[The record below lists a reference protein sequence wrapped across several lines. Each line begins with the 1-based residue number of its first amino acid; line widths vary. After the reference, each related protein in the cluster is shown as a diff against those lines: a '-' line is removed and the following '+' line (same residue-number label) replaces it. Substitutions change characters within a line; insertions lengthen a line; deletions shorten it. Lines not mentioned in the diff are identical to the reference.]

1 MLKIAI
7 SLAYGIPNLQ
17 AFSMCWVVRLKE
29 PAKFECN
36 GELGIMHAAV
46 LYDLLPIEAVGCGLA
61 MHMHTHSGSPPLC
74 SAFIE
79 CVIIPV

>member
-1 MLKIAI
+1 
-7 SLAYGIPNLQ
+7 
-17 AFSMCWVVRLKE
+17 
-29 PAKFECN
+29 
-36 GELGIMHAAV
+36 MHAAV